1 MGHAAPQSGMGH
13 QVSALL
19 RLREYQSEAIE
30 AIETDWAAGV
40 RRPAVVLP
48 TGAGKTVI
56 FAHLSARWRAA
67 NRSRVMVLVHRDEL
81 INQAVD
87 KLHAIAPHLT
97 IGVIKGPRHEV
108 NRDVIVASVQ
118 SLRNDTRR
126 HRVHEIGLIIVDEC
140 HHAVARTYREI
151 LAHFGCMSPN
161 GYAITDGATRES
173 ALAVGFTATMTR
185 ADDESL
191 GEIWQKVSYRKDI
204 RWFMRRGFLLDVYGK
219 RVEVDDLDLSGVKRS
234 HGDYQDGDLGKAM
247 MESLAPELTAK
258 AYVENAPERAGVGF
272 APTVAAAGMFC
283 EAFNDLGIK
292 SELVSGTTP
301 LADRRE
307 IFGRAHSGVTQTVW
321 NCGVATEGTDVPI
334 WSCAVIARPTSSA
347 GLYVQMVGRV
357 LRPHVGQGAGQP
369 IEKALVLDV
378 AGATRRHKLASLVDL
393 TGRTYR
399 EEIEPDE
406 SLLDHDDREDEYEAA
421 LDLFGPAGQA
431 PDLSWEFAT
440 GPTRTVEVDLFE
452 QSRQHWLT
460 TSGGIYFLQAGE
472 QRYVFLAPAATPGL
486 FDVAWAWSRKKGGGF
501 TEHRDV
507 PLEYAMAWGEDAA
520 AEMDPDGTATLSGKG
535 RSWRDRKASDKAK
548 NYARSLGIQFEDSIR
563 GGDLGNLIT
572 IKTGSSR
579 IDPIMTAILRQR
591 GA

>member
-1 MGHAAPQSGMGH
+1 M
-13 QVSALL
+13 SALL

-30 AIETDWAAGV
+30 AIAADWKAGI

-56 FAHLSARWRAA
+56 FAHLAARWRAE

-97 IGVIKGPRHEV
+97 IGVVKGPRHEV

-118 SLRNDTRR
+118 SLRAATRR
-126 HRVHEIGLIIVDEC
+126 ARVYDVGLIIVDEC

-161 GYAITDGATRES
+161 GYAITDGVTRES

-185 ADDESL
+185 GDDESL

-204 RWFMRRGFLLDVYGK
+204 RWFMRRGYLLDVVGK
-219 RVEVDDLDLSGVKRS
+219 RVEVDNLDLSGVARS
-234 HGDYQDGDLGKAM
+234 RGDYQDGDLGRAM

-258 AYVENAPERAGVGF
+258 AYAEHAGDRSGVLF
-272 APTVAAAGMFC
+272 APTVAAAGMFG
-283 EAFNDLGIK
+283 EALNDMGIK

-301 LADRRE
+301 LVERRE
-307 IFGRAHSGVTQTVW
+307 IFARAHAGVTQVIT

-334 WSCAVIARPTSSA
+334 WSCAVIARPTSSS

-357 LRPHVGQGAGQP
+357 LRPHVGQGVGQP

-393 TGRTYR
+393 TGREYR
-399 EEIEPDE
+399 EPIEPDE
-406 SLLDHDDREDEYEAA
+406 SLLEHDDHEDEYEQA

-431 PDLSWEFAT
+431 PDLSWEFAS

-460 TSGGIYFLQAGE
+460 TSGGIYFLQAGPE
-472 QRYVFLAPAATPGL
+472 RYVFLAPATTPGL

-507 PLEYAMAWGEDAA
+507 PLEYAMAWGEDVA
-520 AEMDPDGTATLSGKG
+520 AEMDPDGTALVSGKG
-535 RSWRDRKASDKAK
+535 RAWRDRKATDKAK
-548 NYARSLGIQFEDSIR
+548 NYARGLGIQFEDSIK

-572 IKTGSSR
+572 IKIGSSH
-579 IDPIMTAILRQR
+579 IDSIMTRILRQR